1 MKLSK
6 PKYIFV
12 TGGVAS
18 SLGKGIISASIARL
32 LQARGY
38 SVTIQKL
45 DPYINVDPGTLNPY
59 EHGECYVTEDGAETD
74 LDLGHYE
81 RFTNQ
86 PTSKANNVTT
96 GKIYKSV
103 IEKERKGEYLGKT
116 VQVIPHITDEIKRR
130 IQMLAQKKVY
140 DVIITE
146 IGGTVGDIESLPFI
160 ESVRQLR
167 YSLGYKSTALVHLTL
182 IPYMAASG
190 ELKTKPTQHSVK
202 ALLENGLQPDIL
214 VLRTEHPL
222 STNLRRK
229 VALFCNVDANAVME
243 SIDVPTIYEV
253 PLKMHEQHLDEVV
266 LDKLNLTA
274 DKEPDMAAWSAFVEK
289 VKHPSKKIEI
299 ALVGKYTELPDA
311 YKSICESF
319 IHAGAVNDCKVK
331 LRYVNSE
338 KITRESAGAQLGK
351 MSGILVAPGFGN
363 RGIEGKIAA
372 AHYARTHNI
381 PYLGI
386 CLGMQIAVIEFA
398 RSVCG
403 LADANSGEFDEG
415 STHKVIDFMPDQSD
429 EINKGGTLRLGA
441 YPCHIVPGTKMAE
454 CYGTLDISERHRHR
468 YEFNND
474 YRALMQEKGL
484 VLSGLSPDGHIV
496 ETVEIPE
503 NDFYIGVQYHPEFK
517 SRPNK
522 AHPLFKGLISA
533 ALRHA
538 ERG

>member
-86 PTSKANNVTT
+86 PTSKSNNVTT
-96 GKIYKSV
+96 GRIYKSV

-130 IQMLAQKKVY
+130 IQLLAQTKKY

-146 IGGTVGDIESLPFI
+146 IGGTVGDIESQPFI

-167 YSLGYKSTALVHLTL
+167 YSLGYRNTALVHLTL

-214 VLRTEHPL
+214 VLRAEHPL
-222 STNLRRK
+222 STALKRK

-299 ALVGKYTELPDA
+299 ALVGKYVAVHDAYLSVHEALVHAGIANLAAVYVDYISSDELTAANAAERLGSYHGIILPGGFGHRGAEGMMAAANFARTKGIPCLMIGYGMQLGVVEAVRSLLSLPDA
-311 YKSICESF
+311 NSTEVNRL
-319 IHAGAVNDCKVK
+319 ANPAVVAIPRDRVDENDGRQNARMGGMDVV
-331 LRYVNSE
+331 LTEGSRTAAIYGLTMVHE
-338 KITRESAGAQLGK
+338 RH
-351 MSGILVAPGFGN
+351 GN
-363 RGIEGKIAA
+363 RYEVDDA
-372 AHYARTHNI
+372 
-381 PYLGI
+381 
-386 CLGMQIAVIEFA
+386 F
-398 RSVCG
+398 
-403 LADANSGEFDEG
+403 LAPLHEVG
-415 STHKVIDFMPDQSD
+415 VDFVGFSADG
-429 EINKGGTLRLGA
+429 N
-441 YPCHIVPGTKMAE
+441 YPEV
-454 CYGTLDISERHRHR
+454 
-468 YEFNND
+468 F
-474 YRALMQEKGL
+474 
-484 VLSGLSPDGHIV
+484 
-496 ETVEIPE
+496 EIPAHP
-503 NDFYIGVQYHPEFK
+503 FYIGTIYHPEFL

-522 AHPLFKGLISA
+522 AHPLFA
-533 ALRHA
+533 AFIGAAAAHQA
-538 ERG
+538 